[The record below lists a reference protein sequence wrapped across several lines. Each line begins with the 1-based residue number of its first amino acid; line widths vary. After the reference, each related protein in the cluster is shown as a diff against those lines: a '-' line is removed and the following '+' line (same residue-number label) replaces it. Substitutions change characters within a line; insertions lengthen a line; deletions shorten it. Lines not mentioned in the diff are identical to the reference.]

1 LNSENLKT
9 MVNVL
14 EVLLVKGDAALDHQV
29 CTNEF
34 SPEAMFKLFH
44 EMRRNVIPRIEEAE
58 NFKLEFEW
66 KNNDYKDV
74 LYLKIFVMLLNKLN
88 R

>member
-1 LNSENLKT
+1 

-14 EVLLVKGDAALDHQV
+14 ETLLVKGDAALDHQV
-29 CTNEF
+29 YTNEF
-34 SPEAMFKLFH
+34 SPEAMYKLFL

-74 LYLKIFVMLLNKLN
+74 FFIYGVKK
-88 R
+88 